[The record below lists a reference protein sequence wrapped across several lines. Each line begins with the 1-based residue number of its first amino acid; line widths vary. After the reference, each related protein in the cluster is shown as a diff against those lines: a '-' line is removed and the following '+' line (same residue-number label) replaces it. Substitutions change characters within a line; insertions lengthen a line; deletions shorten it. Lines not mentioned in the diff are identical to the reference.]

1 MKKSAQIIYTL
12 LLTLLFL
19 TGNSQTN
26 SNYQITK
33 NIPYYPD
40 SISSKNSYI
49 KEQCLLDIYKPIGKS
64 NAPVIV
70 WFHGGGLTGGTK
82 EIPKD
87 LLDYGYLIVSI
98 EYRLSPKV
106 KAPGYIEDAA
116 AGTAWVFNN
125 IASYEGNVKQ
135 IFLSGHSAGGYLD
148 LMIGLENK
156 WLAKYNI
163 NTNAIA
169 GLIPLSPQV
178 ITHYT
183 IRDENNV
190 SKYQPLIDTYAPVYH
205 IKKDT
210 PPLVLITGDRE
221 KELLGR
227 YEENAYFFRMMKL
240 IENPRVKLFEL
251 EGFDHGEMVKPGIP
265 LLMKEVGLI
274 LKIK

>member
-12 LLTLLFL
+12 LFTLLFL

-40 SISSKNSYI
+40 SISSKNPYI

-274 LKIK
+274 LKVK

>member
-1 MKKSAQIIYTL
+1 MKKSAQIICTL

-19 TGNSQTN
+19 TSNSQTN

-40 SISSKNSYI
+40 SISSKNPYI

-70 WFHGGGLTGGTK
+70 WFHGGGLTGGSK

>member
-1 MKKSAQIIYTL
+1 MKKSAQIICTLLFTL
-12 LLTLLFL
+12 LLF

-40 SISSKNSYI
+40 SISSKNPYI

-210 PPLVLITGDRE
+210 PPIVLITGDRE

-265 LLMKEVGLI
+265 LLMKEVGLM

>member
-1 MKKSAQIIYTL
+1 MKKSAQIICTLLFTL
-12 LLTLLFL
+12 LLF

-40 SISSKNSYI
+40 SISSKNPYI
-49 KEQCLLDIYKPIGKS
+49 KEHCLLDIYKPIGKS

-210 PPLVLITGDRE
+210 PPIVLITGDRE